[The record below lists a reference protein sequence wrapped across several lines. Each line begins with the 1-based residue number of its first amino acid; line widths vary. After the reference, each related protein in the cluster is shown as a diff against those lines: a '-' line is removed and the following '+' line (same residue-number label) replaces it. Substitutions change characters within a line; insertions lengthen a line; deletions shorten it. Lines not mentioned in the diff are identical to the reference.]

1 MQIKNNKRYS
11 GSSAWTVS
19 VRNFVI
25 CSSDSLASIL
35 SLEFDTFLGCGQECA
50 EAVKADFG
58 SIDILVHS
66 LANGP
71 EVRILFMEI

>member
-1 MQIKNNKRYS
+1 M
-11 GSSAWTVS
+11 
-19 VRNFVI
+19 
-25 CSSDSLASIL
+25 
-35 SLEFDTFLGCGQECA
+35 QECA

-71 EVRILFMEI
+71 EVRTPTTK